1 MDLWKSCDDF
11 HFERNAMDLIPGFVN
26 LREGIS
32 AFGENYDLSC
42 PSRTST
48 CIHIHHTSNTNIISM
63 MF

>member
-32 AFGENYDLSC
+32 AFGVRVAS
-42 PSRTST
+42 PSDVS
-48 CIHIHHTSNTNIISM
+48 ISVPSNLPIWPT
-63 MF
+63 